1 MKPEEVKLSDIEK
14 IFELYDEYCGPGL
27 VPINETDH
35 YAKDV
40 LQNLKRCFGG
50 DYRFGSRWSENSK
63 LQFSINQ
70 KDEMS
75 VHFSHNLHE
84 PLLLKRFQKE
94 AETNGKKF
102 DELANQY
109 LSSQTGQ

>member
-1 MKPEEVKLSDIEK
+1 MKPKEVKLSDIEK
-14 IFELYDEYCGPGL
+14 IFELYEEFCGPGL
-27 VPINETDH
+27 VPINETNH

-40 LQNLKRCFGG
+40 LQNLKRGFGG
-50 DYRFGSRWSENSK
+50 DYRFGSKWSEISK

-75 VHFSHNLHE
+75 VHFYHNLHE

-94 AETNGKKF
+94 ADTKGKKF
-102 DELANQY
+102 DQLANQY
-109 LSSQTGQ
+109 LSSQKSQ